1 MNNGVVMRCDNC
13 KNGII
18 RYKADTKS
26 NIKVQTKS
34 KIEKIYCDKFH
45 DEVKLETFKNLRT
58 CRWHEERK

>member
-18 RYKADTKS
+18 RYKNAIS
-26 NIKVQTKS
+26 HVFRNPS

-45 DEVKLETFKNLRT
+45 DEVKLQTFKNLRT